1 MGGAGDRRPGN
12 AVGRGAV
19 HHDAPAAGCC
29 TAAAG
34 APRGIRPP
42 GPGLSY
48 RVWHHESSKMQAATG
63 CNTGVGILHCIYLMD
78 LTAQQASI
86 IVAQAQLLAAHSSG
100 GSGGGTDGSHL
111 GSNGS
116 GRGDNGSGHS
126 STSDTLH
133 GTFFEV

>member
-1 MGGAGDRRPGN
+1 
-12 AVGRGAV
+12 
-19 HHDAPAAGCC
+19 
-29 TAAAG
+29 
-34 APRGIRPP
+34 
-42 GPGLSY
+42 
-48 RVWHHESSKMQAATG
+48 MQAATG

-78 LTAQQASI
+78 LTSQQAST
-86 IVAQAQLLAAHSSG
+86 IVAQAQLLAAQSSG
-100 GSGGGTDGSHL
+100 GGGGGTDGSHL